1 MNLVRLFFLAL
12 SALLSSCSVMPRS
25 SDVSAVLAGIKDMH
39 LSGFRGHWTPGMLAS
54 AKGSNGGF
62 FLDYDQRHADGDGTA
77 PLVEGGNVRWRIHGL
92 EVIDPRRSGR
102 GLFHRMIVLQGE
114 FVVHGGTMSGTYRRA
129 LVHVTHFE
137 SAPPWMC
144 VHVIRDDWDL
154 SSQAQEARNASP
166 AGTLYFHVTDAR

>member
-1 MNLVRLFFLAL
+1 
-12 SALLSSCSVMPRS
+12 
-25 SDVSAVLAGIKDMH
+25 
-39 LSGFRGHWTPGMLAS
+39 
-54 AKGSNGGF
+54 
-62 FLDYDQRHADGDGTA
+62 
-77 PLVEGGNVRWRIHGL
+77 
-92 EVIDPRRSGR
+92 
-102 GLFHRMIVLQGE
+102 MIVLQGE
-114 FVVHGGTMSGTYRRA
+114 FVVQGGTMSGTYRRA